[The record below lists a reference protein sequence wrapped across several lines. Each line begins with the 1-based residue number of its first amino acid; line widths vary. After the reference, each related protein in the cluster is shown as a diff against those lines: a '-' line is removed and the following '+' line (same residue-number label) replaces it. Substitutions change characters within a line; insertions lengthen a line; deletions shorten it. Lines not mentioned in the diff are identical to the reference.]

1 MKKMIKMPKL
11 SDKMEKGVLVAWNKK
26 PGDTVKKGE
35 VIFELE
41 TDKVVSEIESMENGT
56 LEKILFLEG
65 DEVRVDEIVAVVEC
79 PE

>member
-1 MKKMIKMPKL
+1 MKKMIKMPRL

-26 PGDTVKKGE
+26 PGENVKKGE

-56 LEKILFLEG
+56 LEKVLYEEG
-65 DEVRVDEIVAVVEC
+65 DEIGVDEIVAVIEC
-79 PE
+79 AE